1 MERIMMHKAVLMM
14 TEYESILKGFLP
26 VLRSRIAVEL
36 NTRYG
41 LKQTEIAALLE
52 VTQAEVSK
60 YLNGTQPKGGR
71 FTMQLD
77 DAEVKKMAKLVL
89 ERNDYE
95 AQKVACRLCPKGSV
109 SKCSIM
115 IK

>member
-1 MERIMMHKAVLMM
+1 MEKIMVRKVVLMM

-26 VLRSRIAVEL
+26 ALRSRVAAEL
-36 NTRYG
+36 NASYG

-52 VTQAEVSK
+52 ITQAEVSK

-95 AQKVACRLCPKGSV
+95 AQKVACGLCPKGSV